1 MAIKRLQRI
10 VFSMLR
16 LHALI
21 QSLCV
26 QSFSFCLLGKQS
38 VLGSF
43 DLSSGNKRK
52 IADVTVLKAKPRA
65 VGKVPPVP
73 VNLGLSFLV
82 VFTTAIR

>member
-1 MAIKRLQRI
+1 
-10 VFSMLR
+10 
-16 LHALI
+16 
-21 QSLCV
+21 
-26 QSFSFCLLGKQS
+26 